1 MQPSTP
7 EQKQVAM
14 LRRATDRD
22 LKAASS
28 LVKHAPHLYE
38 SVGFSSQQAA
48 AKYRKA
54 MLIAV
59 GPPAPFIHSLAKLLA
74 PLAPANIISLAIT
87 EPATAVA
94 FRILPWRYATKP
106 TTRRLTRQP
115 I

>member
-7 EQKQVAM
+7 EQKQVAT

-22 LKAASS
+22 SEAASS

-54 MLIAV
+54 PLIAV
-59 GPPAPFIHSLAKLLA
+59 GQPAPFIHNLAKQLA
-74 PLAPANIISLAIT
+74 SLTTANSISLATT
-87 EPATAVA
+87 ELATAVA
-94 FRILPWRYATKP
+94 FRILP
-106 TTRRLTRQP
+106 
-115 I
+115 